1 VVVMAA
7 TCAVGFAAG
16 LGVCR
21 HDRSDPCLI
30 YIPYGGI
37 YPA

>member
-1 VVVMAA
+1 VVVLAA

-21 HDRSDPCLI
+21 HDRSDPYLI

-37 YPA
+37 